1 MTSRPKPGSR
11 AERDALRAE
20 MLATGCSLADI
31 AAEMRS
37 RWTMRPREAWRHAH
51 GWSLQGAADRIN
63 ELGAGRRSTVAADA
77 SLLGKWE
84 KWPATSGRR
93 PSLAVLAL
101 LADLYACDVE
111 ALLDLEDRRALP
123 ESDLRILRGAARV
136 DAVSRPA
143 APHPIEESPLTGTEA
158 VLAAAEESATWAQWA
173 EGTNVGDI
181 ALEQVGADVRTI
193 ATEYLTGDAVELF
206 NRTRV
211 LRDRVFGLLEGH
223 QPPRQSA
230 DLYVSAGYLC
240 GLLAWMS
247 SDLGHMAAAD
257 TQGRT
262 AWLCADLAGHNELRA
277 WVASTRSKVA
287 FWDGRLR
294 DAITH
299 ARRGASFNP
308 AGTVGALLA
317 CQEADA
323 WSKLGAA
330 DETESALRRAV
341 AARDSAAGG
350 DDIGGIFS
358 CPEARQENY
367 AAGAHIRVGQYVDAL
382 DETTSALEHL
392 AAQPVRA
399 YGTEAQIRISRAM
412 AYVGGGE
419 PEGAME
425 ALLPVLQMRPEQ
437 RLETVVGRMR
447 DLGAMM
453 AAAPGA
459 RGAAGVAARATLAD
473 WCLDSAPR
481 HLALSSGDGPA

>member
-1 MTSRPKPGSR
+1 MTTRPKPGSR
-11 AERDALRAE
+11 AEREALCTE
-20 MLATGCSLADI
+20 MIAASCTTADI
-31 AAEMRS
+31 VAEMRS

-51 GWSLQGAADRIN
+51 GWSLQATADRVN
-63 ELGAGRRSTVAADA
+63 DLAAGRRDPVAADA
-77 SLLGKWE
+77 SLVGKWE
-84 KWPATSGRR
+84 KWPAPSGRR
-93 PSLAVLAL
+93 PSLAAFDL
-101 LADLYACDVE
+101 LAAVYDCDVE
-111 ALLDLEDRRALP
+111 ALLDQEDRRALP
-123 ESDLRILRGAARV
+123 EGDLRLLRRTTQAIAVDRPVEPVPEPPAPTGA
-136 DAVSRPA
+136 
-143 APHPIEESPLTGTEA
+143 EA
-158 VLAAAEESATWAQWA
+158 VLAAASESASWAQWA
-173 EGTNVGDI
+173 EATNVGDI
-181 ALEQVGADVRTI
+181 ALEQLAADVRTI
-193 ATEYLTGDAVELF
+193 ATEYLTGDAVALF
-206 NRTRV
+206 GRARV

-223 QPPRQSA
+223 QPPSQSA
-230 DLYVSAGYLC
+230 DLYVQAGYLC

-262 AWLCADLAGHNELRA
+262 AWLCANLGGHNELRA

-299 ARRGASFNP
+299 ARRGASYNP
-308 AGTVGALLA
+308 GGTVGTLLA

-330 DETESALRRAV
+330 DETQSALRRAV
-341 AARDSAAGG
+341 AAREEAAGT
-350 DDIGGIFS
+350 DDVGGIFS
-358 CPEARQENY
+358 CPQARQENY
-367 AAGAHIRVGQYVDAL
+367 AAGAHIRVGMYDDAL
-382 DETTSALEHL
+382 AETTSALDHL
-392 AAQPVRA
+392 AQQPVRA
-399 YGTEAQIRISRAM
+399 YGTEAQIHISRAM
-412 AYVGGGE
+412 AHVGGGE

-437 RLETVVGRMR
+437 RLDTVVGRMR

-481 HLALSSGDGPA
+481 HLALSSGDGSA